1 MDNNQTENLEN
12 QQLTR
17 NERIV
22 TANIIANIVMM
33 LFGAIAIYAFLSSVQ
48 SKTSIIKQ
56 QENNSLALTEV
67 VSILDKNTENS
78 DSLTDIFHQ
87 GNWKTMD
94 DIELLFRKGLFE
106 KMMANENIVRAE
118 MFTELSTPAGISY
131 LFLCSS
137 FIISMSKFTR
147 SSKRLASKF
156 LPISRKYSACLN
168 ISS

>member
-87 GNWKTMD
+87 GKS
-94 DIELLFRKGLFE
+94 L
-106 KMMANENIVRAE
+106 
-118 MFTELSTPAGISY
+118 
-131 LFLCSS
+131 
-137 FIISMSKFTR
+137 
-147 SSKRLASKF
+147 
-156 LPISRKYSACLN
+156 
-168 ISS
+168 